1 MTLRIFSL
9 RNQGLLA
16 ALLPNCAWK
25 EGQAEGGGDWQQ
37 TRGFLQ
43 SYVTE

>member
-25 EGQAEGGGDWQQ
+25 EMQAEGEG
-37 TRGFLQ
+37 GFLQ
-43 SYVTE
+43 S